1 MPAWPGVGKKLQFSL
16 KDGKLFVEHCV
27 YNICILILMSE
38 VGEGVSQNPNQDSYE
53 LRIRGIQKRI
63 ESLDKRAMQRWAQ
76 GYEESGKSIRER
88 TRLILEQRQLAQE
101 RILVDTFGEV
111 PPSAE
116 SMGEAEVRQ
125 TLAQLYRRIED
136 TTIKKTPEEE
146 VWLKDLV
153 KYYAHY
159 LPQEGMAH
167 RTFVGDEPVHTDHAE
182 VTEAPWER
190 ATGRL
195 HGGGRK
201 VKTRSGLTDPDE
213 ENSH

>member
-1 MPAWPGVGKKLQFSL
+1 MP
-16 KDGKLFVEHCV
+16 
-27 YNICILILMSE
+27 E
-38 VGEGVSQNPNQDSYE
+38 VGEGAFQTPNQDSYE

-63 ESLDKRAMQRWAQ
+63 ESLDKRAMERWAK
-76 GYEESGKSIRER
+76 GFEESGKSIRER

-101 RILVDTFGEV
+101 RILVDIFGEL
-111 PPSAE
+111 PSPAE

-159 LPQEGMAH
+159 LPQDGMTH
-167 RTFVGDEPVHTDHAE
+167 RKFVGDEPVHTDHAE

-190 ATGRL
+190 AVGRL

-201 VKTRSGLTDPDE
+201 VNTRSRLLTDPDE